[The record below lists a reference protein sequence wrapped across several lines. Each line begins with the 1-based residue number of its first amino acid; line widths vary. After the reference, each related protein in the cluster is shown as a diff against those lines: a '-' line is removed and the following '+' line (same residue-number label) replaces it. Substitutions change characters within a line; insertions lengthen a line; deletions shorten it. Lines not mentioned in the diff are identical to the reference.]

1 MYATHD
7 EDRKYV
13 FVRQWPQLLSIVV
26 LGACAATRPVEGPAE
41 ASYLTSA
48 RYRRAALEA
57 SLVNPSNDYSRLRL
71 AHYARADGP
80 GDWDALPEW
89 NPEVSPITRSDLPHA
104 GQQASA
110 LAIDLAA
117 RRGSAVALR
126 ALGEEAFFR
135 YPVQVTPSARVAL
148 TSADTENSYGLW
160 SDARRGVGG
169 LVRVARPV
177 GQSEPFVTCSTCH
190 ARLDPGDATRGLIV
204 GVGNNRLDLGR
215 MYIDGG
221 SVDGDA
227 RRIEHLREWGRGR
240 MDVTTTRG
248 DEPMRIPDL
257 RPVQFLSHL
266 HQDATLSQRDVTALA
281 IRIETL
287 IIVSS
292 RETTRPPREVAL
304 GLALYLWSLGDA
316 LPMKEPT
323 NDAEQRGRT
332 TFNAQC
338 RSCHAPPSF
347 SGPPVP
353 LAVIGTDGTVGRSR
367 DRGTGTYRVPSLR
380 GVATREPLLHDGTIG
395 SIDALFDPGRKVRG
409 HEYGLELDT
418 AARDGLLAYLHTL

>member
-1 MYATHD
+1 MYANHG
-7 EDRKYV
+7 EGRYYV
-13 FVRQWPQLLSIVV
+13 FVRRWPQLLSIVV
-26 LGACAATRPVEGPAE
+26 LGACGAVRPIE
-41 ASYLTSA
+41 APPESSYLTSA

-71 AHYARADGP
+71 AHYARA

-89 NPEVSPITRSDLPHA
+89 NPEVSPITRSDLPQGA
-104 GQQASA
+104 ADTRA
-110 LAIDLAA
+110 LEIDLAA
-117 RRGSAVALR
+117 RRGSVVALR

-148 TSADTENSYGLW
+148 TSPATENSYGLW
-160 SDARRGVGG
+160 SDKRRGVGG
-169 LVRVARPV
+169 FVRVSQPV
-177 GQSEPFVTCSTCH
+177 GQREPFITCSTCH

-215 MYIDGG
+215 IYIDGG
-221 SVDGDA
+221 AIDGDVS
-227 RRIEHLREWGRGR
+227 RIGHLREWGRGR

-257 RPVQFLSHL
+257 RPVRFLSHL
-266 HQDATLSQRDVTALA
+266 HQDATLLQTDVTALA

-304 GLALYLWSLGDA
+304 GLALYLWSLGEA
-316 LPMKEPT
+316 LPMKAPT
-323 NDAEQRGRT
+323 NDAEERGRAV
-332 TFNAQC
+332 FDAQC
-338 RSCHAPPSF
+338 KSCHAPPTF

-353 LAVIGTDGTVGRSR
+353 LAVIGTDATVGRSR

-380 GVATREPLLHDGTIG
+380 GVTTRGPLLHDGSVG
-395 SIDALFDPGRKVRG
+395 GVEALFDPGRKVRG
-409 HEYGLELDT
+409 HEYGMELDT
-418 AARDGLLAYLHTL
+418 AAHDGLLAYLHTL